1 MKILVVDDHP
11 LMRRGVRQ
19 MLEEAYVEIAVTE
32 ADSGEAAAALVRAE
46 PFDLVLLD
54 LSLPGAS
61 GLETLERLLRI
72 RPSQRVLVL
81 SMHAEDQF
89 AIQALRAGASGY
101 VTKDHATDLLL
112 AAISRIMAGG
122 RYLSPSLAE
131 LLADR
136 LTGDLDAPAHTRLS
150 AREFRVMS
158 MLAEG
163 HGISHIAHALAL
175 SAKTVTT
182 YRARVLEKLGMTS
195 NAELARY
202 CVRNGLIG

>member
-1 MKILVVDDHP
+1 VKILVVDDHP

-182 YRARVLEKLGMTS
+182 YRARVLEKLGVTS

>member
-1 MKILVVDDHP
+1 LKILVVDDHP

-182 YRARVLEKLGMTS
+182 YRARVLEKLGVTS

>member
-136 LTGDLDAPAHTRLS
+136 LTGDLDAPAHSRLS

-182 YRARVLEKLGMTS
+182 YRARVLEKLGVTS

>member
-1 MKILVVDDHP
+1 LKILVVDDHP

-19 MLEEAYVEIAVTE
+19 MLEEAYVEIDVTE
-32 ADSGEAAAALVRAE
+32 AESGEAAAERVRAE

-54 LSLPGAS
+54 LSMPGAS

-101 VTKDHATDLLL
+101 VTKDRATELLL
-112 AAISRIMAGG
+112 AAIARIMAGG

-136 LTGDLDAPAHTRLS
+136 LTGDLDAPAHSRLS

-163 HGISHIAHALAL
+163 HGISHIAHTLAL

-182 YRARVLEKLGMTS
+182 YRARVLEKLGVTS

>member
-32 ADSGEAAAALVRAE
+32 AESGEAAAELVRTAA
-46 PFDLVLLD
+46 FDLVILD

-112 AAISRIMAGG
+112 AAISRIMAGS

-136 LTGDLDAPAHTRLS
+136 LTSDLDAPAHSRLS

-182 YRARVLEKLGMTS
+182 YRARVLEKLGVTS

>member
-182 YRARVLEKLGMTS
+182 YRARVLEKLGVTS